1 MTSKYAASN
10 AANAP
15 AVSVTVPNYNHA
27 RFLRQRID
35 SILNQTFRDF
45 ELILLDDA
53 STDDSISILEEYA
66 AHPKV
71 SHFVVN
77 DSNSGH
83 PCQQWEKGL
92 QLSSG
97 NTIWIAESDDWA
109 HSEFLERMYQ
119 LLHASEQNVIACCRS
134 RTINTDGQPDPRGY
148 FWADAL
154 EPGRWDSAYSNN
166 GLDEIKHYLSMRNT
180 IPNASAAVFKRIP
193 ALGVRFPS
201 ELRFVGDWVLWLRL
215 LRHGN
220 LTYAPEVLNYFRMHA
235 GTTRATLDQ
244 TLEHRRIVEYLMAIS
259 ESGAGFRASIRPCDF
274 DHSWILNQYRFGVLE
289 LPFWILKASK
299 LPLLLRLQFL
309 FHAAIRCCTDFMR
322 R

>member
-1 MTSKYAASN
+1 MTDRYAASN
-10 AANAP
+10 TSNAP

-35 SILNQTFRDF
+35 SVLNQTFGDF
-45 ELILLDDA
+45 ELILLDDG

-77 DSNSGH
+77 DSNSGR

-109 HSEFLERMYQ
+109 HPEFLERMYE
-119 LLHASEQNVIACCRS
+119 LLHSSEQNVMACCRS
-134 RTINTDGQPDPRGY
+134 RTINADGELDARGY

-166 GLDEIKHYLSMRNT
+166 GLGEIEHYLSRRNT
-180 IPNASAAVFKRIP
+180 IPNASAVVFKKKS
-193 ALGVRFPS
+193 ALSVRFPS
-201 ELRFVGDWVLWLRL
+201 DLRFVGDWVLWLRL

-220 LTYAPEVLNYFRMHA
+220 LVYVPEVLNHFRMHA

-244 TLEHRRIVEYLMAIS
+244 TLERRRIMEYLIAIS
-259 ESGAGFRASIRPCDF
+259 ESGSGFRASVRPCDF
-274 DHSWILNQYRFGVLE
+274 DHSWILNQYRFGVRD
-289 LPFWILKASK
+289 LPLWILKAVK
-299 LPLLLRLQFL
+299 VPFLLRLQFL
-309 FHAAIRCCTDFMR
+309 FHAVIRCCMDFIR